1 MNPPRPIAV
10 LGGTGPEGFG
20 LALRW
25 AQAGETVIIGS
36 RDAKRAQ
43 DAAAKIKQ
51 RVGANAKISGNENI
65 AACAAADLLVL
76 TVPFEGHAA
85 LLKQLKPAIR
95 PGSIVID
102 ATVPLAAS
110 VGGRATR
117 TLGVW
122 QGSAAQET
130 AELVPKGV
138 SVVAAFQNVCAEL
151 LNADG
156 PVDCDV
162 IVCSD
167 DPNASQVVRDAGRKD
182 SRRSRHRRR
191 QTGERAHPGADH
203 RAADRP
209 EHPAQRP
216 FRHSHHRLACRRHTT
231 SRSAGI
237 LPPCRSGYP
246 RALQEHSMNDSPNT
260 RPAIEFRHVSYRVNG
275 DGDAGRELLRD
286 LNLEVQRGETLV
298 LLGRSGSGK
307 TTTLKLINH
316 LLTASSGELC
326 VEAVPFAIGM

>member
-1 MNPPRPIAV
+1 MSTPRPIAV

-36 RDAKRAQ
+36 RDAQRAQ
-43 DAAAKIKQ
+43 DAAERIKE
-51 RVGANAKISGNENI
+51 RVGANAKISGSGNV

-76 TVPFEGHAA
+76 TIPFEGHAA

-95 PGSIVID
+95 PGGIVID

-130 AELVPKGV
+130 AELVPKGI
-138 SVVAAFQNVCAEL
+138 SVVAAFQNVGAEL

-156 PVDCDV
+156 LVDCDV

-167 DPNASQVVRDAGRKD
+167 DPSAIQVVRNLATKI
-182 SRRSRHRRR
+182 
-191 QTGERAHPGADH
+191 PGV
-203 RAADRP
+203 
-209 EHPAQRP
+209 
-216 FRHSHHRLACRRHTT
+216 
-231 SRSAGI
+231 
-237 LPPCRSGYP
+237 
-246 RALQEHSMNDSPNT
+246 RALDGGKLENARILEQITALLIGLNIRHKGHSGIRITGLP
-260 RPAIEFRHVSYRVNG
+260 
-275 DGDAGRELLRD
+275 DAAYEL
-286 LNLEVQRGETLV
+286 V
-298 LLGRSGSGK
+298 
-307 TTTLKLINH
+307 
-316 LLTASSGELC
+316 
-326 VEAVPFAIGM
+326 

>member
-1 MNPPRPIAV
+1 MNTPRPIAV

-43 DAAAKIKQ
+43 DAAEKIKQ
-51 RVGANAKISGNENI
+51 RVGTRAKISGEENL
-65 AACAAADLLVL
+65 AACAAAELLVL
-76 TVPFEGHAA
+76 TIPFEGHAA

-122 QGSAAQET
+122 QGSAAQQT
-130 AELVPKGV
+130 AELVPKGIP
-138 SVVAAFQNVCAEL
+138 VVAAFQNVGAEL

-156 PVDCDV
+156 PVECDV

-167 DPNASQVVRDAGRKD
+167 DPGASQIA
-182 SRRSRHRRR
+182 
-191 QTGERAHPGADH
+191 
-203 RAADRP
+203 
-209 EHPAQRP
+209 
-216 FRHSHHRLACRRHTT
+216 
-231 SRSAGI
+231 
-237 LPPCRSGYP
+237 
-246 RALQEHSMNDSPNT
+246 RALATKIPGVRAIDGGKLENARILEQITALLIGLNIRHKGHSGIRIT
-260 RPAIEFRHVSYRVNG
+260 GLPA
-275 DGDAGRELLRD
+275 
-286 LNLEVQRGETLV
+286 
-298 LLGRSGSGK
+298 
-307 TTTLKLINH
+307 
-316 LLTASSGELC
+316 TAY
-326 VEAVPFAIGM
+326 EAA